1 MDGDKGMVRSP
12 EAALGW
18 RPGEVPDEPIMQAA
32 KLCPQH
38 KLDLAYFTEPG
49 RCPLMVRRGARR
61 AFELF
66 VYLAHRF
73 LESPGKPVSANHEA
87 MCRACGLDPAGPYAP
102 SSISRLLRSLRNTFE
117 VIDYEPRQRRRP
129 QIRLAPARP
138 DADLLNPRHYIYL
151 ESGWNA
157 RRRAAFD
164 TLGSRAF
171 AAEYLYWIAQY
182 ESALARVK
190 HARPYWFFPLE
201 RISQMYH
208 VSVQF
213 AGTGLRGLVELG
225 IMRVTHGQFGLKAPN
240 HEFGAAN
247 RYYFEGF
254 GEIQRRQWQ
263 LENLQGEYQ
272 KELPLAKAL
281 ATQLTNGPTVKNVQG
296 LCELL
301 AAHGEAPVRRALDQ
315 VIQQPTRS
323 LKRRLAYVRALV
335 LGGTDTAR
343 CLPPHKG

>member
-1 MDGDKGMVRSP
+1 
-12 EAALGW
+12 
-18 RPGEVPDEPIMQAA
+18 MQAA
-32 KLCPQH
+32 EWRPQQ

-66 VYLAHRF
+66 LYLAYRF
-73 LESPGKPVSANHEA
+73 FENPGQPVPADPEA
-87 MCRACGLDPAGPYAP
+87 MCRACGLDPEGPYA
-102 SSISRLLRSLRNTFE
+102 SSAISRLLRSLRNTFK

-151 ESGWNA
+151 ENGWSA
-157 RRRAAFD
+157 HRRTVFD

-171 AAEYLYWIAQY
+171 ATEYMYWIAQY
-182 ESALARVK
+182 ESALARIK

-201 RISQMYH
+201 KISQMYH

-225 IMRVTHGQFGLKAPN
+225 IMRVTHGQFGLKATN

-254 GEIQRRQWQ
+254 GKILQRQRQ
-263 LENLQGEYQ
+263 LEDLQGEYAE
-272 KELPLAKAL
+272 ELPLAKAL
-281 ATQLTNGPTVKNVQG
+281 ATQLTNGQTVKNVQG

-301 AAHGEAPVRRALDQ
+301 AVYGESPVRQAFDR
-315 VIQQPTRS
+315 IMPQPPRS

-335 LGGTDTAR
+335 SGGVSRAR
-343 CLPPHKG
+343 CHPPH